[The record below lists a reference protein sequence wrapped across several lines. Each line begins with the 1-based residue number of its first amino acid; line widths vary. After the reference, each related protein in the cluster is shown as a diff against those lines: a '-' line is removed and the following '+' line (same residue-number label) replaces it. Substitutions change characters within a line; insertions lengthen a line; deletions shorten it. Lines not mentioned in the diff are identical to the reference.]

1 MFCLP
6 SLMVVPPLLVPQDL
20 TYFQRDRSPVGKIC
34 EKSEDEEKKSQKRES
49 EKKRAREMGAVSVVP
64 PIPRIVREEVR
75 RSVTGPRCSMSGLV
89 RVFVLFRGLLFFFSC
104 CRGLGLGDVGRLNR
118 RGRWGLRFGSVVGG
132 QYPRYPR
139 AWVRAKNLEKRS
151 KNLKKFPKNLKK
163 LQKNSRR
170 RVVQNVTRKRYRL
183 HFCRVLLSRRS
194 PGQCSDNF
202 STSFGQLWK
211 KSGPMSVQGP
221 KCPGDWSA
229 DFCAPP
235 CVVFLSPGFG
245 YVWRSRVWLGCSSF
259 RMVWVRLMS
268 VWGGWCVSSCY

>member
-1 MFCLP
+1 
-6 SLMVVPPLLVPQDL
+6 MVVPPLLVPQDL

-75 RSVTGPRCSMSGLV
+75 RSVMGPRCSMSGLV
-89 RVFVLFRGLLFFFSC
+89 RVFVLFRGLLFFFRV

-202 STSFGQLWK
+202 STSFGQLN
-211 KSGPMSVQGP
+211 SGRSPDLCRCRVPNVPEIGP
-221 KCPGDWSA
+221 PIFA
-229 DFCAPP
+229 
-235 CVVFLSPGFG
+235 L
-245 YVWRSRVWLGCSSF
+245 RRVWFFCPPVLGMYGDHGCG
-259 RMVWVRLMS
+259 
-268 VWGGWCVSSCY
+268 WGVPLSEWFGFV